1 MQKHLYAKQARKTTL
16 PTLPYKKIDLG
27 RLGQRVFKTIP
38 IPTAARQTLIFV
50 SLATLVY
57 FIRARQYILQPQ
69 LYADDGGWL
78 QVGYHNGIKSLFIPL
93 NGFLHLPERLFG
105 FFVTTLPLDYAPFLF
120 NFCAGLVFVLMAYY
134 LFSNRTRLFNNT
146 YERIFMLFCLSLMA
160 NVEEFFFNF
169 SNSVFLL
176 GIVSLLIM
184 VADKPRSSVVAFLEK
199 IIFILSC
206 LTLPFTWFYLPV
218 AVFQRAKYKQ
228 KNNFFLITAIVTSII
243 QLFVYLTSH
252 VERSAVTV
260 QSLSSKYTFLE
271 LYNQIITP
279 AFRFARI
286 DTPLQLF
293 NDRNWYIILSVLFA
307 TFVCILAALW
317 VIKKSNK
324 TVGYLLFFLGA
335 MTFASIASPTIVS
348 TNSIEAIKYM
358 AITLG
363 GDRYFIFGII
373 GLSIIAGKLSYNFLT
388 PGSRYPAFIV
398 FAVFSIITSLQFG
411 SFFVNK
417 HFTDLR
423 KQYHESIHSLKT
435 QPKGS
440 SVFFPINPHDP
451 HAPPNLRW
459 VIQLKVK

>member
-1 MQKHLYAKQARKTTL
+1 MQKNQHINQARKSPLAKITH
-16 PTLPYKKIDLG
+16 KKIGLG
-27 RLGQRVFKTIP
+27 GLGQRILKVIP
-38 IPTAARQTLIFV
+38 IPSAAQQTLVFV
-50 SLATLVY
+50 SLATVLY

-93 NGFLHLPERLFG
+93 NGFLHFPERLFG
-105 FFVTTLPLDYAPFLF
+105 FLVTILPLDYAPFIF
-120 NFCAGLVFVLMAYY
+120 NFCAGLIFVLMAYY
-134 LFSNRTRLFNNT
+134 LFSNRTRLFSNT
-146 YERIFMLFCLSLMA
+146 YERIFMLFCLSLIA

-184 VADKPRSSVVAFLEK
+184 VADKPRNAAVAFLEK

-206 LTLPFTWFYLPV
+206 LTLPFTWFYLPI
-218 AVFQRAKYKQ
+218 AIIQRVKYKQ
-228 KNNFFLITAIVTSII
+228 KNNFFLIITTVTSFI

-286 DTPLQLF
+286 DTPLQPF
-293 NDRNWYIILSVLFA
+293 NDRNWYIILSVLLA

-317 VIKKSNK
+317 IIKKSNK

-348 TNSIEAIKYM
+348 TNPIEAIKYM

-373 GLSIIAGKLSYNFLT
+373 GLSIIAAKLSYNFLT
-388 PGSRYPAFIV
+388 PGSRYAAFIV
-398 FAVFSIITSLQFG
+398 FAIFSIITSLQFG
-411 SFFVNK
+411 SFFVDK
-417 HFTDLR
+417 HFMDLR
-423 KQYHESIHSLKT
+423 KQYHESVHSLKT